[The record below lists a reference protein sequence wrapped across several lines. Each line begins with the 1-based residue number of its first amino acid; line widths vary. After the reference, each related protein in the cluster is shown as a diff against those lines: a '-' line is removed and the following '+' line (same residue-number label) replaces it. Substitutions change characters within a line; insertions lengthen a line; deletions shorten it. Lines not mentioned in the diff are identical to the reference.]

1 MYSDNIK
8 NCEETHFFIKAT
20 RLSPLYSN
28 KFKETLN
35 NISKKEIM
43 ELLEEYDKNHI
54 CNFEKFYKDKNK
66 HKSKGQINE

>member
-8 NCEETHFFIKAT
+8 NCGETRFFIKAT

-35 NISKKEIM
+35 NISKKEII

-54 CNFEKFYKDKNK
+54 SNFEKFYKNKNEY
-66 HKSKGQINE
+66 KSKGIFNE